1 MNTNKKNLTINV
13 LGRLMD
19 FGRPRVMG
27 IVNATPDSFY
37 AGSRCSDATSAAD
50 RAAEML
56 SQGADMIDLGACSTR
71 PGASM
76 PTAAEEW
83 ERLDAALSEIR
94 ARFPDVIISIDTFR
108 ADVARKS
115 IERWNADIIN
125 DISGG
130 DMDPEMW
137 GVVAE
142 AGVPYV
148 AMHTR
153 GNPDTMTS
161 LTDYED
167 VTATVLQDLARK
179 LDGLHQAGVADV
191 IIDPGFGFA
200 KTVDQN
206 FELLARLE
214 VFSTLNAPLL
224 AGVSRKTM
232 IWKKLG
238 ITPAEALNGT
248 TAINTMALMKG
259 ADILR
264 VHDVKEAAECV
275 SLFMALRRNS
285 PVCPNNIDTFTQTS
299 ILK

>member
-13 LGRLMD
+13 RGRLMD

-37 AGSRCSDATSAAD
+37 AGSRCSDAASAAD

-238 ITPAEALNGT
+238 ISPAEALNGT

-285 PVCPNNIDTFTQTS
+285 PVCPNTIDTFTQTS

>member
-13 LGRLMD
+13 RGRLMD

-238 ITPAEALNGT
+238 ISPAEALNGT

-285 PVCPNNIDTFTQTS
+285 PVCPNTIDTFTQTS

>member
-13 LGRLMD
+13 RGRLMD

-285 PVCPNNIDTFTQTS
+285 PVCPNTIDTFTQTS

>member
-13 LGRLMD
+13 RGRLMD

-167 VTATVLQDLARK
+167 VTTTVLQDLARK

-285 PVCPNNIDTFTQTS
+285 PVCPNTIDTFTQTS

>member
-1 MNTNKKNLTINV
+1 MNTNKKKLTINV

>member
-1 MNTNKKNLTINV
+1 MNTNKKNLTTNV
-13 LGRLMD
+13 RGRLMD

-167 VTATVLQDLARK
+167 VTTTVLQDLARK

-285 PVCPNNIDTFTQTS
+285 PVCPNTIDTFTQTS

>member
-13 LGRLMD
+13 RGRLMD

-37 AGSRCSDATSAAD
+37 AGSRCSDATSASD

-238 ITPAEALNGT
+238 ISPAEALNGT

-285 PVCPNNIDTFTQTS
+285 PVCPNTIDTFTQTS

>member
-1 MNTNKKNLTINV
+1 MNTNKKNLTTNV
-13 LGRLMD
+13 RGRLMD

-238 ITPAEALNGT
+238 ISPAEALNGT

-285 PVCPNNIDTFTQTS
+285 PVCPNTIDTFTQTS

>member
-1 MNTNKKNLTINV
+1 MNTNKINLTINV
-13 LGRLMD
+13 RGRLMD

-238 ITPAEALNGT
+238 ISPAEALNGT

-285 PVCPNNIDTFTQTS
+285 PVCPNTIDTFTQTS